1 MTITPTSG
9 ASGISVTVSGTGF
22 GASKPITIE
31 YNDKPVPTNPASIN
45 TDANGGFTAS
55 FTVPA
60 SIAGTYPVEASDGT
74 NTASANFVSTTDATI
89 SQTTSEASPGYV
101 GMELTITGNGFR
113 ANHDITITYTS
124 EPVVF
129 HTTSGADGSFS
140 YTFTIPPSVGGSHT
154 ITVTDNYTTKEFTFV
169 MESAPPPIPPPLL
182 PMMGVKAKAK
192 AYFDWEDVGDV
203 DPPSNPVTYT
213 LQIATDADF
222 ATILVNKTGLT
233 TSEYTLTDAEKL
245 KSTKKE
251 APYYWRLRAIDAA
264 SNASDWTGA
273 GTFYVGFIFAI
284 PELTGWVLY
293 GLIGAGVLLLFFLGF
308 WAGRKSK
315 GTSEY

>member
-1 MTITPTSG
+1 
-9 ASGISVTVSGTGF
+9 
-22 GASKPITIE
+22 
-31 YNDKPVPTNPASIN
+31 
-45 TDANGGFTAS
+45 
-55 FTVPA
+55 
-60 SIAGTYPVEASDGT
+60 
-74 NTASANFVSTTDATI
+74 
-89 SQTTSEASPGYV
+89 
-101 GMELTITGNGFR
+101 MELTITGEDFR

-140 YTFTIPPSVGGSHT
+140 YPLTIPPSVGGNHT
-154 ITVTDNYTTKEFTFV
+154 ITVTDGYTTKEFTFV

-182 PMMGVKAKAK
+182 PMMGVKAKSK
-192 AYFDWEDVGDV
+192 AYFDWEDVTD
-203 DPPSNPVTYT
+203 DSMPVTYD
-213 LQIATDADF
+213 LQVASDADF

>member
-1 MTITPTSG
+1 
-9 ASGISVTVSGTGF
+9 
-22 GASKPITIE
+22 
-31 YNDKPVPTNPASIN
+31 
-45 TDANGGFTAS
+45 
-55 FTVPA
+55 
-60 SIAGTYPVEASDGT
+60 
-74 NTASANFVSTTDATI
+74 
-89 SQTTSEASPGYV
+89 
-101 GMELTITGNGFR
+101 MELTITGTGFKPN
-113 ANHDITITYTS
+113 APVTVTYTS
-124 EPVVF
+124 DPITLATV
-129 HTTSGADGSFS
+129 TTNANGNFEVKV
-140 YTFTIPPSVGGSHT
+140 TIPPSVGGNHT
-154 ITVTDNYTTKEFTFV
+154 ITVTDGYTPKEFTFV

-213 LQIATDADF
+213 LQIASDANF
-222 ATILVNKTGLT
+222 TSLLLEKTGLT

-264 SNASDWTGA
+264 SNASEWTGA